1 MLLDGT
7 VQFKMRQWHG
17 TWRWLVHED
26 SGSETEGMTTEV
38 ADEHSVYIESL
49 GGRYVWD
56 EARSCWLEVDRV
68 RRLEHDPPHCSVDTP
83 PEVRPWPPLQWQCGL
98 QGARPST
105 CASDGPREECAEG
118 GTL

>member
-1 MLLDGT
+1 
-7 VQFKMRQWHG
+7 
-17 TWRWLVHED
+17 
-26 SGSETEGMTTEV
+26 MTTEV

-98 QGARPST
+98 CRGPSPQRVPVMALGRRSALRAVHYRSCGMRLSRSPCARG
-105 CASDGPREECAEG
+105 CGVASE
-118 GTL
+118 